1 MSDPAILLTDVGKM
15 YKIFSSRRDNLVD
28 ALGLSKVLPLRES
41 RHREFWALRGIDLTV
56 ERGARIGVIGRN
68 GAGKSTLLK
77 LITGALALTEGTL
90 EVNGTIQALIDAGA
104 GFHPEFT
111 GYENIHASLT
121 YQGFS
126 REELAA
132 ARDDIEEFTEL
143 GEFLEQPM
151 KTYSLGMQARLAFA
165 TATAIKP
172 EILVVDEVLG
182 AGDAYFITKSVE
194 RMNQITSSGASML
207 IVSHSLA
214 QITQLCDEAIW
225 LERGRIVAR
234 GRSIDV
240 VKQYER
246 YVRELDE
253 ARIRDRNLKRSKGT
267 FSSLQL
273 DQPTGTLQIRLQVV
287 SGPGTSCEVA
297 TMKIIRDTELVE
309 MVEVGAP
316 QDGNPEHPAFVDL
329 AGSNWSAPQEV
340 NGVYTRALTP
350 ASDTPPTIGSI
361 IFNLFHFEESS
372 SYEVEVDYRC
382 NGDTIVAVEAIR
394 GSESTVLGE
403 VSGNGASW
411 RTKRFPIHGFGTETG
426 QQHPPGAL
434 GHVGR
439 DARLSYWPGENSL
452 RIASVSLTNAAGQEC
467 TVFHNGDRLTLAV
480 AFEAQRADSYQILPV
495 AVIYRLDGVNVS
507 TQLGEWVTTYLAP
520 GTTHRA
526 SVTLDDLNLGN
537 GNYLVSIAL
546 YKSFDPD
553 LHESPIVYDWVDRS
567 IEFQVVGTPVAIT
580 SVFSHPSVW
589 RLH

>member
-1 MSDPAILLTDVGKM
+1 MSDPAIRLTDVGKM

-28 ALGLSKVLPLRES
+28 ALGLNKVLPRRES

-111 GYENIHASLT
+111 GYENINASLT

-132 ARDDIEEFTEL
+132 AQKDIEEFTEL
-143 GEFLEQPM
+143 GGFLEQPL

-172 EILVVDEVLG
+172 EVLVVDEVLG

-194 RMNQITSSGASML
+194 RMNRITSSGASML

-246 YVRELDE
+246 YVRELEE
-253 ARIRDRNLKRSKGT
+253 ARLRDRNLKRSKGT
-267 FSSLQL
+267 YTSLEL
-273 DQPTGTLQIRLQVV
+273 DQPTGTLQIRLEVV
-287 SGPGTSCEVA
+287 SGSGTSCEVA
-297 TMKIIRDTELVE
+297 KMKIIRDAEPVE
-309 MVEVGAP
+309 TVDVGAP

-329 AGSNWSAPQEV
+329 AGSNWSAPRET
-340 NGVYTRALTP
+340 NGVYTRTLTP
-350 ASDTPPTIGSI
+350 ESDNPPAGSI
-361 IFNLFHFEESS
+361 VFNMFHFEESS
-372 SYEVEVDYRC
+372 TYEVEVDYRC
-382 NGDTIVAVEAIR
+382 KGDAVVAVEAIR
-394 GSESTVLGE
+394 GAESMSLGE
-403 VSGNGASW
+403 VSANGGAW
-411 RTKRFPIHGFGTETG
+411 QTTRFPIRGFGAADEPTSG
-426 QQHPPGAL
+426 GS

-452 RIASVSLTNAAGQEC
+452 RIATVSLTNAAGQEC
-467 TVFHNGDRLTLAV
+467 TVFNNGERLTLTV
-480 AFEAQRADSYQILPV
+480 AFEAQRADSYQVLPV
-495 AVIYRLDGVNVS
+495 AVIYRLDGVNIS
-507 TQLGEWVTTYLAP
+507 TQLGEWVTAYFEP

-553 LHESPIVYDWVDRS
+553 LHESPVVYDWVDRS
-567 IEFQVVGTPVAIT
+567 IEFQVVGTSTAIT
-580 SVFSHPSVW
+580 SVFQHPSVW